1 MCFPGSRGH
10 PPGPVGREGK
20 SHLLVTA
27 QICRTIMPSDISG
40 SVSDTLSGKRIV
52 VGVTGSIAAVRVVDL
67 IRDLIRRG
75 AEVHCTM
82 SLAAQQ
88 ILHPYALEYASA
100 HPVITEITGRVEHVE
115 FCGVG
120 GKADL
125 FLVAPGT
132 ANTIGKMACGID
144 DTPVTTFATTALG
157 SGKPVAV
164 VPAMHEAMY
173 RHPAVLRN
181 LESLRAMGVTLID
194 PRIEEGKAKIADN
207 LRVVREV
214 ERLLGPGDLAG
225 KRILITSGSNAEV
238 VDPIRILTNRASGKT
253 GIALALE
260 ARRRGADVTV
270 VHRFIQDVPVRQVYA
285 ESASAMLESVLNEL
299 TRGCDALISAAA
311 VADYTLDA
319 NADKIKSG
327 QDLILQLK
335 PTKKIIKTVREA
347 YPDLK
352 IVGFKAETNV
362 DDMNLLAIA
371 EKALR
376 DSKLDLVVAND
387 VARGGM
393 GTDNNRVL
401 IIDRSGCHREVAG
414 RKSLIAE
421 SIIDA
426 LVEVL

>member
-1 MCFPGSRGH
+1 
-10 PPGPVGREGK
+10 
-20 SHLLVTA
+20 
-27 QICRTIMPSDISG
+27 MPSDISG

-82 SLAAQQ
+82 SKAAQQ
-88 ILHPYALEYASA
+88 ILHPYALEYATT

-125 FLVAPGT
+125 FLVAPAT

-157 SGKPVAV
+157 SNKPVAV

-181 LESLRAMGVTLID
+181 LEALRKMGVILID
-194 PRIEEGKAKIADN
+194 PRMEEGKAKIADN
-207 LRVVREV
+207 LQVVREV
-214 ERLLGPGDLAG
+214 ERLLGPGDLQG

-253 GIALALE
+253 GIALAME
-260 ARRRGADVTV
+260 ARRRGAEVTL
-270 VHRFIQDVPVRQVYA
+270 VHRFLQDLPVRQVYA
-285 ESASAMLESVLNEL
+285 ESAAAMLDAVLAEL
-299 TRGCDALISAAA
+299 KLGCDALISAAA

-327 QDLILQLK
+327 QDLVLQLK

-347 YPDLK
+347 YPDIK
-352 IVGFKAETNV
+352 IVGFKAETNAS
-362 DDMNLLAIA
+362 DEELLARA
-371 EKALR
+371 EESMRGA
-376 DSKLDLVVAND
+376 KLDLVVAND
-387 VARGGM
+387 ISRGGM
-393 GTDNNRVL
+393 GTDDNRVL
-401 IIDRSGCHREVAG
+401 IVDRSGQHREVAG
-414 RKSLIAE
+414 KKSLIAK

-426 LVEVL
+426 LAEVL

>member
-1 MCFPGSRGH
+1 
-10 PPGPVGREGK
+10 
-20 SHLLVTA
+20 
-27 QICRTIMPSDISG
+27 MPSDISG

-88 ILHPYALEYASA
+88 ILHPYALEYATTN
-100 HPVITEITGRVEHVE
+100 PVITEITGWVEHVE

-120 GKADL
+120 GRADL
-125 FLVAPGT
+125 LLIAPAT

-157 SGKPVAV
+157 SGKPVVV

-181 LESLRAMGVTLID
+181 LEALRKMGVTLID

-207 LRVVREV
+207 LLIVREV
-214 ERLLGPGDLAG
+214 ERLLGPGDLQG

-238 VDPIRILTNRASGKT
+238 IDPIRILTNRASGKT

-260 ARRRGADVTV
+260 ARRRGADVTI
-270 VHRFIQDVPVRQVYA
+270 VHRFIQDIPVRQVYA
-285 ESASAMLESVLNEL
+285 ESAAAMLDAVMDEL
-299 TRGCDALISAAA
+299 EKGCDALISAAA
-311 VADYTLDA
+311 VADYTLDS

-327 QDLILQLK
+327 QDLLLRLL

-362 DDMNLLAIA
+362 DDAELLAIA
-371 EKALR
+371 EKFLR
-376 DSKLDLVVAND
+376 GAKLDLVAAND

-393 GTDNNRVL
+393 GTDDNRVL
-401 IIDRSGCHREVAG
+401 IVDRSGQHREVMG
-414 RKSLIAE
+414 KKSLIAK

>member
-1 MCFPGSRGH
+1 M
-10 PPGPVGREGK
+10 
-20 SHLLVTA
+20 
-27 QICRTIMPSDISG
+27 
-40 SVSDTLSGKRIV
+40 
-52 VGVTGSIAAVRVVDL
+52 GVTGSIAAVRVVDL

-88 ILHPYALEYASA
+88 ILHPYALEYATA
-100 HPVITEITGRVEHVE
+100 HAVITEITGRVEHVE

-120 GKADL
+120 GRADL
-125 FLVAPGT
+125 LLIAPAT

-181 LESLRAMGVTLID
+181 LEALRKMGVTLID

-207 LRVVREV
+207 LLIVREV
-214 ERLLGPGDLAG
+214 ERLLGPGDLQG

-238 VDPIRILTNRASGKT
+238 IDPIRILTNRASGKT

-270 VHRFIQDVPVRQVYA
+270 VHRFIQDIPVRQVYA
-285 ESASAMLESVLNEL
+285 ESASAMLDAVMDEL
-299 TRGCDALISAAA
+299 EKGCDALISAAA

-319 NADKIKSG
+319 NEDKIKSG
-327 QDLILQLK
+327 QDLLLRLL

-362 DDMNLLAIA
+362 DDAELLARA
-371 EKALR
+371 EESLR
-376 DSKLDLVVAND
+376 GAKLDLVVAND

-393 GTDNNRVL
+393 GTDDNRVL
-401 IIDRSGCHREVAG
+401 IVDRSGQHREIMG
-414 RKSLIAE
+414 KKSLIAK

>member
-1 MCFPGSRGH
+1 M
-10 PPGPVGREGK
+10 
-20 SHLLVTA
+20 
-27 QICRTIMPSDISG
+27 TIMPSDISG

-88 ILHPYALEYASA
+88 ILHPYALEYASTN
-100 HPVITEITGRVEHVE
+100 HVITEITGRVEHVE

-120 GKADL
+120 GRADL
-125 FLVAPGT
+125 LLIAPAT

-157 SGKPVAV
+157 SNKPVAV

-181 LESLRAMGVTLID
+181 LEALRKMGIKLID

-207 LRVVREV
+207 LLICREV

-253 GIALALE
+253 GMALALE

-285 ESASAMLESVLNEL
+285 ESAAAMLDAVMAEL
-299 TRGCDALISAAA
+299 AQGCDALISAAA

-327 QDLILQLK
+327 QDLLLRLK

-362 DDMNLLAIA
+362 DDAELLARA
-371 EKALR
+371 EESLCGA
-376 DSKLDLVVAND
+376 KLDLVVAND
-387 VARGGM
+387 VSRGGM
-393 GTDNNRVL
+393 GTDDNRVL
-401 IIDRSGCHREVAG
+401 IVDRSGQHREVTG
-414 RKSLIAE
+414 KKSLIAKN
-421 SIIDA
+421 IIDA